1 MPAAAPPPRAP
12 PVAARLGLIAALAV
26 GCGEPAPCDRV
37 GAPAVRSG
45 LPDRAPTPAWDGM
58 LGIVTGGQPSAL
70 ARIRGRWAAQRFV
83 QHYRGGSAGLVD
95 ALWLASDLRLTDSG
109 LPMSGARLPRALV
122 VNVET
127 AGKAASARH
136 IHAALHAQLA
146 LRMLQ
151 CAPFP
156 AARWAATAPEPPVY
170 GQVVPPPPQDTGR
183 TSTSPLDAAL
193 ARRTGVL
200 HPVGLA
206 SPEADVARYIYVW
219 HRYPKR
225 LSRLAAEV
233 PAVQA
238 RVDLLHT
245 WYVTMGEQLPILP
258 DPARR

>member
-1 MPAAAPPPRAP
+1 
-12 PVAARLGLIAALAV
+12 
-26 GCGEPAPCDRV
+26 
-37 GAPAVRSG
+37 VRSG
-45 LPDRAPTPAWDGM
+45 LPAGAQPPAWAALLD
-58 LGIVTGGQPSAL
+58 LVAGGQPSAV

-83 QHYRGGSAGLVD
+83 HHHRGGSAGLVD
-95 ALWLASDLRLTDSG
+95 ELWLVSDLRLQDSSDP
-109 LPMSGARLPRALV
+109 LSGAPLPRALV
-122 VNVET
+122 VNVEED
-127 AGKAASARH
+127 GKAASARH
-136 IHAALHAQLA
+136 VHAALHAQLA
-146 LRMLQ
+146 RRMLQ

-156 AARWAATAPEPPVY
+156 SARWAATAPEPPAY
-170 GQVVPPPPQDTGR
+170 GQVPARPKKKRR

-206 SPEADVARYIYVW
+206 SPEADVARYIYAW

-238 RVDLLHT
+238 RVDLLHH

-258 DPARR
+258 EPPQR

>member
-1 MPAAAPPPRAP
+1 MA
-12 PVAARLGLIAALAV
+12 
-26 GCGEPAPCDRV
+26 
-37 GAPAVRSG
+37 
-45 LPDRAPTPAWDGM
+45 
-58 LGIVTGGQPSAL
+58 GGQPRAL

-83 QHYRGGSAGLVD
+83 RHYRGGAAGLVD
-95 ALWLASDLRLTDSG
+95 ELWLVSDLRLNDSG
-109 LPMSGARLPRALV
+109 LAMSGARLPRALA

-156 AARWAATAPEPPVY
+156 SARWAATAPEPPAY
-170 GQVVPPPPQDTGR
+170 GRVAPPPAEKGHKSAP
-183 TSTSPLDAAL
+183 PLDVAL

-206 SPEADVARYIYVW
+206 SPEGDVARYIYTW

-225 LSRLAAEV
+225 LSRLAAEA

-238 RVDLLHT
+238 RVDLLHH

-258 DPARR
+258 EPSRP